1 MQLQFLLCFLFCL
14 AANWT
19 DHCTLRIPNK
29 IILWSAASGLVVQI
43 FLYGWTGVLQWAG
56 GLLPAFVL
64 LPFFALRMLGAGD
77 IKLLSTLGGI
87 LGIKWGAL
95 LIVFSLL
102 SSGLIGIIILIR
114 YGIFVQRFRVLG
126 EYFRSCFLS
135 RTILSYEDANQPMN
149 HDGKFA
155 FSYGVTLGV
164 LCITFIYYFYG

>member
-1 MQLQFLLCFLFCL
+1 MVYFNKCIQIQNFVF
-14 AANWT
+14 T
-19 DHCTLRIPNK
+19 IPQTEAQTHQSVSTSI
-29 IILWSAASGLVVQI
+29 IILSLVVQI

-114 YGIFVQRFRVLG
+114 YGIFVQQFRVLG

-149 HDGKFA
+149 REGKFA

>member
-29 IILWSAASGLVVQI
+29 IILWSATAGIIVQI

-77 IKLLSTLGGI
+77 IKLLSTLGGM

-95 LIVFSLL
+95 LIVFRCYHL
-102 SSGLIGIIILIR
+102 
-114 YGIFVQRFRVLG
+114 
-126 EYFRSCFLS
+126 
-135 RTILSYEDANQPMN
+135 A
-149 HDGKFA
+149 
-155 FSYGVTLGV
+155 
-164 LCITFIYYFYG
+164 